1 MDDTARGALGLVVFL
16 AIAWLSGERPLARPW
31 RRQLRLV
38 GAGLALQ
45 AGIAFLL
52 LKFVLFQ
59 KAFFLLN
66 HLVTALQESTRAGTS
81 FVFGF
86 LGGGAPPFQVARPES
101 VFIFAFQALPLVL
114 VMSALSALLFHW
126 RILPAVVRVL
136 AWALR
141 KTFGVSGPYGMAA
154 GANVFLGMVEAP
166 LLIRPYLANLSR
178 SELFG
183 MMTCGMATIAGT
195 VMVLYATILDGVVS
209 NPVGQLLI
217 ASLVNVPAA
226 LLLSRLMIP
235 DAATADAAPASVAY
249 EAPADGAGTALE
261 AITQGT
267 FAGVQLLINIIAM
280 LVVAV
285 ALVALVDHGLALL
298 PSVAGEP
305 LGLARIF
312 GWLFT
317 PVAWLMGIET
327 WSEAALAGRLLG
339 TKLILNELIAYTDLA
354 ALPAGALGERSRLI
368 MTYALCG
375 FANFASLGIMIGGL
389 TTMVAERRREIVGLG
404 VRSLAAG
411 TLATCM
417 TGTVVGML

>member
-1 MDDTARGALGLVVFL
+1 MDDIVRGIIGLTVFL
-16 AIAWLSGERPLARPW
+16 GIAWLSGERPLVRPG
-31 RRQLRLV
+31 RRQLRLIA
-38 GAGLALQ
+38 AGLALQ
-45 AGIAFLL
+45 AGIAVLL

-59 KAFFLLN
+59 KAFLVLN
-66 HLVTALQESTRAGTS
+66 VLVSALQDSTRAGTR

-86 LGGGAPPFQVARPES
+86 LGGGAPPFEVSNPAA

-126 RILPAVVRVL
+126 RILPVMVRGL
-136 AWALR
+136 AWALQ
-141 KTFGVSGPYGMAA
+141 KAFGLSGPFGMAA

-166 LLIRPYLANLSR
+166 LLIRPYLARMSR
-178 SELFG
+178 GELFG

-195 VMVLYATILDGVVS
+195 VMVLYATILNGVVPD
-209 NPVGQLLI
+209 PVGQLLT

-226 LLLSRLMIP
+226 LLLARLMVP
-235 DAATADAAPASVAY
+235 DASTAGAAPDSVAY
-249 EAPADGAGTALE
+249 EAPPDGPGTALE

-267 FAGVQLLINIIAM
+267 LAGVQLLINIIAM

-285 ALVALVDHGLALL
+285 ALVALVDHGLGLL
-298 PSVAGEP
+298 PAVAGEP
-305 LGLARIF
+305 LGLARMF

-317 PVAWLMGIET
+317 PIAWLMGIES
-327 WSEAALAGRLLG
+327 WGEATVAGRLLG

-389 TTMVAERRREIVGLG
+389 TTMVPERRHDIVDLG
-404 VRSLAAG
+404 IRSLIAG

-417 TGTVVGML
+417 TATIVGML